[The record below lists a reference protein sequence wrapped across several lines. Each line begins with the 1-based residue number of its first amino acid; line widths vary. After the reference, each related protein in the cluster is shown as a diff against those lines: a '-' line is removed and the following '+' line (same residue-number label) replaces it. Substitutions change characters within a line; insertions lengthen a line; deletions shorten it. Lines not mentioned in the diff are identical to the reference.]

1 LRGIES
7 VTIVAMGLSIHITL
21 LVLLAAVMHAS
32 WNAIAKSGASK
43 LLDITTMAVAA
54 GAICAA
60 ALPFLPAPERA
71 SWPWLSTSVL
81 LHVFYFVALAGA
93 YRWGDLSHAYPLMRG
108 IAPLLVALFGA
119 LLLEDTLSV
128 AMWIGVLLIST
139 GILLP
144 FLLRP
149 AVIGMPG
156 RGTLF
161 ALSNA
166 AIIASYTL
174 VDGQGTRLS
183 ASPVAYSLWL
193 FTLNAFPLAA
203 LALACHGGGVWRHMR
218 QRWAPGAIGGFLTIA
233 SYTIVLWAM
242 TRAPIA
248 AVAALRE
255 TSVIFAALIGTV
267 LLKEQM
273 GRPRITGAV
282 VVACGIAALRL

>member
-1 LRGIES
+1 MQVLPTLPTDI
-7 VTIVAMGLSIHITL
+7 AL
-21 LVLLAAVMHAS
+21 LVLLAALLHAS

-43 LLDITTMAVAA
+43 LLDITTMTVAA
-54 GAICAA
+54 GILCAA
-60 ALPFLPAPERA
+60 ALPFLESPARA
-71 SWPWLSTSVL
+71 AWPWLAVSVV
-81 LHVFYFVALAGA
+81 LHVFYFATLAGA

-108 IAPLLVALFGA
+108 VAPLLVALFGA
-119 LLLEDTLSV
+119 LLLDDALGA
-128 AMWIGVLLIST
+128 AMWVGVLLISA

-149 AVIGMPG
+149 AALGMPG
-156 RGTLF
+156 KGTLF
-161 ALSNA
+161 ALANS

-193 FTLNAFPLAA
+193 FVLTAFPLTV
-203 LALACHGGGVWRHMR
+203 LTLVRDGGGLWRHMR
-218 QRWAPGAIGGFLTIA
+218 RHWARGAIGGFLTVA

-242 TRAPIA
+242 THAPIA

-255 TSVIFAALIGTV
+255 TSVIFAALIGSL

-273 GRPRITGAV
+273 GRSRIAGAI
-282 VVACGIAALRL
+282 VVACGIAVLRL